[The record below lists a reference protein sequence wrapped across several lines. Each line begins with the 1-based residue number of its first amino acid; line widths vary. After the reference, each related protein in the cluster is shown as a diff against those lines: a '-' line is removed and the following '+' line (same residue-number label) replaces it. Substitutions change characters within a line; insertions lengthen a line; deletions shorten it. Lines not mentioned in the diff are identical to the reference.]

1 MTENKER
8 RKELNKELNEEQEEM
23 RKISTEATLPRKH
36 NQI

>member
-8 RKELNKELNEEQEEM
+8 RKELNKEQEEM
-23 RKISTEATLPRKH
+23 RKISTEAILPRKH